1 MLIPPGSVSGLAE
14 HEVRSLVHRTG
25 REVKEREKDS
35 FWMSINVVVN
45 NRVGGDEEES
55 WPSKLRGGKPI
66 PPD

>member
-35 FWMSINVVVN
+35 FWVSIKVVVSS
-45 NRVGGDEEES
+45 RVGEEES